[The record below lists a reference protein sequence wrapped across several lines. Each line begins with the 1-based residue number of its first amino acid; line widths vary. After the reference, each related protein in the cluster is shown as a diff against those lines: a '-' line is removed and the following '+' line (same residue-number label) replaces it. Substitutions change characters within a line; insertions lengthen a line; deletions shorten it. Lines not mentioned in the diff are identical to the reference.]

1 MGTEI
6 QTVKN
11 QMTLKNWAEEVAE
24 CQSSGMTVSAWK
36 WISVRQHRII
46 INGMAICHA
55 VFCCANIKYNLF
67 NGSFCNIPIRHTS
80 QLPKTYFFFLFLSI
94 DAFSASRFLLIYN
107 VIFKATS
114 TNMQFAPFWL
124 LFVPFLLTFKNR
136 YVSLKCKNLCETQAH
151 KVM

>member
-1 MGTEI
+1 MSLLLFREVHTSAFRGHLAYVCVKFGT
-6 QTVKN
+6 
-11 QMTLKNWAEEVAE
+11 M
-24 CQSSGMTVSAWK
+24 WK
-36 WISVRQHRII
+36 WISVRQHSII

-114 TNMQFAPFWL
+114 TNMQFTPFEL
-124 LFVPFLLTFKNR
+124 QFTPFLFTFKKI
-136 YVSLKCKNLCETQAH
+136 YVTLKCKNLCVVTGA
-151 KVM
+151 